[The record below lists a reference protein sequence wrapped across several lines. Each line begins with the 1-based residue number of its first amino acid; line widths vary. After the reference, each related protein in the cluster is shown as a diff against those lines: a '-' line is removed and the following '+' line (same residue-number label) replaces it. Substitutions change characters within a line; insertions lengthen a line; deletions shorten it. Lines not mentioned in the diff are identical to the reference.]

1 MIFFDFDG
9 TVVNL
14 WPRYHQVFLAASEIS
29 GISQRDYMKAK
40 RVLVSDSEVARYFG
54 ETLPEGYFA
63 KKRILL
69 EAEDYLQLDTPLVS
83 PAKLNAMFSKF
94 ECRFLTN
101 RRRTAAF
108 LAELENLGFGQ
119 LSDRAII
126 LDPDRGISK
135 KEFLARNFSQSP
147 HIVIG
152 DSESE
157 WETASLENIRA
168 ILVRTGLRQPED
180 FHLTKQH
187 MVMPSASAFIA
198 SYLNDHN
205 AENLLQ

>member
-14 WPRYHQVFLAASEIS
+14 WPRYYQVFLAASEIS

-54 ETLPEGYFA
+54 RMLPEGYFE

-69 EAEDYLQLDTPLVS
+69 ESEDYLRLDKLLVS

-94 ECRFLTN
+94 ECRFLTS
-101 RRRTAAF
+101 RRRAAAF
-108 LAELENLGFGQ
+108 LAEMEHLGLGH
-119 LSDRAII
+119 LSDQAIV
-126 LDPDRGISK
+126 LDPDCGSK
-135 KEFLARNFSQSP
+135 KGFLARNFSRFS

-152 DSESE
+152 DSKAE
-157 WETASLENIRA
+157 WETAALENICA
-168 ILVRTGLRQPED
+168 VLVRTGLRQPED

-187 MVMPSASAFIA
+187 MVLPSVSAFITF
-198 SYLNDHN
+198 YMEKGIQLCV
-205 AENLLQ
+205 